1 MELKQGWGFSKY
13 CKKKK
18 SFCVTEC
25 YKLNIYFSS
34 VSAATIQAE
43 LIPKI
48 LFEML
53 SAAENNS
60 LTKAFLLALVEQQ
73 AAEINAVDVMRY
85 SAQRIILVIFVY

>member
-1 MELKQGWGFSKY
+1 
-13 CKKKK
+13 
-18 SFCVTEC
+18 
-25 YKLNIYFSS
+25 
-34 VSAATIQAE
+34 
-43 LIPKI
+43 
-48 LFEML
+48 ML